1 MMDQQTHPAAQGDPA
16 PGTPRHFTA
25 NFRKAAS
32 TGPFARFFRRRGG
45 LDLTRDC
52 SSHRRYAWLYEDMLT

>member
-1 MMDQQTHPAAQGDPA
+1 MMDQPTKHSGLGEACPSG
-16 PGTPRHFTA
+16 PRDFTA
-25 NFRKAAS
+25 TFRKAAS